1 MNIKNVKK
9 LIVFASHPDDETIG
23 CGGTIKKLSEQGC
36 EVIVVFATSGNTGVD
51 QSRNYEKNIRAT
63 RLKEANEAAKILGI
77 NKIISWKNNTQELQ
91 YNLKLLHDAIK
102 LIRKEKPDLIITHSN
117 IDKHNDHVAL
127 HKIITQACW
136 KAGENLLPSL
146 GKIHKVNDLW
156 AFEVVDILS
165 NVDCI
170 VDISDQFKSKIKAI
184 NAYNSQH
191 EIISG
196 IRNFIEG
203 ISLVRGYEIG
213 VKHAEAFKNIS
224 LQPKEVL

>member
-23 CGGTIKKLSEQGC
+23 CGGTIKKLSEKGC

-213 VKHAEAFKNIS
+213 AKHAEAFKNIS

>member
-23 CGGTIKKLSEQGC
+23 CGGTIKKLSEKGC

-91 YNLKLLHDAIK
+91 YNLKLLHEAIN
-102 LIRKEKPDLIITHSN
+102 LIRIEKPDLIISHSN

-146 GKIHKVNDLW
+146 GKTHKVKNLW
-156 AFEVVDILS
+156 AFEVVDILP
-165 NVDCI
+165 NVDYI
-170 VDISDQFKSKIKAI
+170 VDITEQFKFKTKAI

-191 EIISG
+191 KIISG
-196 IRNFIEG
+196 ISSFIEG

-213 VKHAEAFKNIS
+213 TKHAEAFKNIS

>member
-23 CGGTIKKLSEQGC
+23 CGGTIKKLSEKGC

-165 NVDCI
+165 NVDYI

-213 VKHAEAFKNIS
+213 AKHAEAFKNIS

>member
-23 CGGTIKKLSEQGC
+23 CGGTIKKLSEKGC
-36 EVIVVFATSGNTGVD
+36 EVIVVFATSGNTVVD

-117 IDKHNDHVAL
+117 IDKHTDHVAL

-165 NVDCI
+165 NVDYI

-213 VKHAEAFKNIS
+213 AKHAEAFKNIS

>member
-23 CGGTIKKLSEQGC
+23 CGGTIKKLSEKGC
-36 EVIVVFATSGNTGVD
+36 EVIAVFATSGNTGVD

-91 YNLKLLHDAIK
+91 YNLKLLHEAIN
-102 LIRKEKPDLIITHSN
+102 LIRIEKPDLIISHSN

-136 KAGENLLPSL
+136 KAGKIYFHHWAKHIKLKIFGLLKWS
-146 GKIHKVNDLW
+146 I
-156 AFEVVDILS
+156 F
-165 NVDCI
+165 C
-170 VDISDQFKSKIKAI
+170 QM
-184 NAYNSQH
+184 
-191 EIISG
+191 
-196 IRNFIEG
+196 
-203 ISLVRGYEIG
+203 
-213 VKHAEAFKNIS
+213 
-224 LQPKEVL
+224 